1 MPQVMFG
8 ALPWWSL
15 NVEDVQRLYFGNF
28 SRTTAKTGV
37 TNNRSCRNG
46 KMVVGNRIETR

>member
-1 MPQVMFG
+1 MFG

-37 TNNRSCRNG
+37 TNNNTAE
-46 KMVVGNRIETR
+46 VAETEKWWLGTE